1 MADSEAKP
9 KETHAMKKKKNKR
22 KLSSLGEGTERPT
35 KTHRVEQFDKHSE
48 QIEVGQLAE
57 ELGQRELEEESP
69 WRNLRLI
76 LSIQNKQLEL
86 HKLVISLWLSLCLF
100 PRKSGEKN
108 ETWNS
113 ISQNF
118 GFFFMGF
125 ENDKEKEVMAFAM
138 AKLYFS
144 LYV

>member
-9 KETHAMKKKKNKR
+9 KETNAMKKKKNKR
-22 KLSSLGEGTERPT
+22 KLSSLEEGTERPT
-35 KTHRVEQFDKHSE
+35 KTHRAEQFDKHSE

-86 HKLVISLWLSLCLF
+86 HKLVISL
-100 PRKSGEKN
+100 
-108 ETWNS
+108 
-113 ISQNF
+113 
-118 GFFFMGF
+118 
-125 ENDKEKEVMAFAM
+125 
-138 AKLYFS
+138 
-144 LYV
+144 

>member
-9 KETHAMKKKKNKR
+9 KETNAMKKKKNKR
-22 KLSSLGEGTERPT
+22 KLSSLEEGTERPT
-35 KTHRVEQFDKHSE
+35 KTHRVEQFDKRSE

-86 HKLVISLWLSLCLF
+86 HKLVISL
-100 PRKSGEKN
+100 
-108 ETWNS
+108 
-113 ISQNF
+113 
-118 GFFFMGF
+118 
-125 ENDKEKEVMAFAM
+125 
-138 AKLYFS
+138 
-144 LYV
+144 